1 MVIQKD
7 NLSMVNLV
15 IKKNKVN
22 LDFVKNVNLRRKKI
36 TSFINFPEGVWN
48 NLSLA
53 RGVTTNW

>member
-36 TSFINFPEGVWN
+36 TSFINFPEGV
-48 NLSLA
+48 
-53 RGVTTNW
+53 